1 MGGVAEE
8 KDKRERLGERDVC
21 VVKEANKMK
30 KNENMIK

>member
-21 VVKEANKMK
+21 VVKEANK
-30 KNENMIK
+30 IK